1 MTDWK
6 EIAPRLGLD
15 HGSDETSPMGQG
27 VMTGERD
34 GHHVRVF
41 EVNELRRTART
52 KIVLTFGEPLRLGL
66 SISSSAADRAQ
77 GSWLWLVFA
86 GLFFV
91 GGIGGAIAACH
102 GGPLVVCVGG
112 ALLMWGWVASRRSA
126 KKKREGSIP
135 TGDERLD
142 RLVAVKA
149 DDRPRAAKLISDS
162 GVRELIVL
170 LAKGD
175 RELKITDGR
184 ISVDINRVVKTA
196 EEFEAELKRMTGLA
210 AVMRNKKSIG
220 RDIGRGAVK
229 PPSAPIQ

>member
-1 MTDWK
+1 MGDRMTDWN
-6 EIAPRLGLD
+6 EIAPRLGLC
-15 HGSDETSPMGQG
+15 HAPDESSPMGQG

-34 GHHVRVF
+34 GRHVRVF

-86 GLFFV
+86 VLFFA
-91 GGIGGAIAACH
+91 GGIGGAIAARH

-112 ALLMWGWVASRRSA
+112 ALLSWGWLAARKAARR
-126 KKKREGSIP
+126 KRAEAIP

-149 DDRPRAAKLISDS
+149 DDRDGAARLLADS
-162 GVRELIVL
+162 GVRELIAL

-196 EEFEAELKRMTGLA
+196 EDFETELDRMTALA
-210 AVMRNKKSIG
+210 
-220 RDIGRGAVK
+220 GALV
-229 PPSAPIQ
+229 PMGQSEPLDS